1 MICKD
6 CPNELPSSSKPNLS
20 GRCYKCRRLAAKSS
34 NDPKTKEYQ
43 AEYRTKNREKRNA
56 EKKTW
61 YEANKAHK
69 LQKDKE
75 NKEKDP
81 QAFRDRQ
88 NKYWKARYH
97 SDPQYKLRKL
107 LRSSLKRGIFN
118 GTKSILEYLDC
129 SLDEVKIHIESQF
142 SSDMNWDNHG
152 KIWDIDHI
160 EPLCSFDLT
169 DEAQIRKATRKAN
182 LRPLTKQ
189 LNLLKSKEDRKCKI

>member
-6 CPNELPSSSKPNLS
+6 CPNILPPSSKPNLS
-20 GRCYKCRRLAAKSS
+20 GRCFSCRRKAAKSS
-34 NDPKTKEYQ
+34 NDPKTKQYQ
-43 AEYRTKNREKRNA
+43 AEYRAKNREKRNA
-56 EKKTW
+56 EKKAW

-81 QAFRDRQ
+81 KAFRDRQ
-88 NKYWKARYH
+88 NNYWKQRYKA
-97 SDPQYKLRKL
+97 DPNYKLRKL

-118 GTKSILEYLDC
+118 GEKSILEYLDC
-129 SLDEVKIHIESQF
+129 SIDEVKAHLESKF
-142 SSDMNWDNHG
+142 TREMTWDNHG

-160 EPLCSFDLT
+160 EPLCAFDLT
-169 DEAQIRKATRKAN
+169 DETQIRRATRKDN
-182 LRPLTKQ
+182 LQPLTKR